1 MKYRITTLLENKKK
15 EDKSYYTEHG
25 LSFVI
30 ETPSESIIFDTGQS
44 DAFIRNARLMD
55 IDLKCVNKMIISHGH
70 YDHSG
75 GVKPFIEKYH
85 NNLQFFVSSHFF
97 DKKYKIVDEI
107 SKYIGND
114 FNSEFLEGNGVSIN
128 LIKNSIT
135 KVSENIYVV
144 TNFERN
150 FLEETNEQFYIKE
163 NGKNIVDLFNDE
175 ISVVVKGE
183 KGLVVLVGCSHP
195 GIRNIITTVKK
206 LFSEPILA
214 VIGGTHLRNASD
226 KRIMD
231 TIEIFKELKIKKI
244 GVSHCTGDRAV
255 NLLKKEM
262 PDEFFENN
270 TGSVFEFDK

>member
-1 MKYRITTLLENKKK
+1 MNYRITTLLENKK
-15 EDKSYYTEHG
+15 EEGTPYYTEHG
-25 LSFVI
+25 LSFII
-30 ETPSESIIFDTGQS
+30 ETPNESVVFDTGQS
-44 DAFIRNARLMD
+44 DAFIKNAQLMGIDLSNAR
-55 IDLKCVNKMIISHGH
+55 KMIISHGH

-75 GVKPFIEKYH
+75 GVKSFVEKIN
-85 NNLQFFVSSHFF
+85 NNLQFYVSSCFF
-97 DKKYKIVDEI
+97 DEKFKIVDEI

-114 FNSEFLEGNGVSIN
+114 FNRDYLESNGVDIN

-135 KVSENIYVV
+135 EVSENIYIV
-144 TNFERN
+144 TNFERT
-150 FLEETNEQFYIKE
+150 FLEETNERFYIKE

-175 ISVVVKGE
+175 ISVVIKGE

-214 VIGGTHLRNASD
+214 VIGGTHLRNASG

-231 TIEIFKELKIKKI
+231 TIEIFKELGIKKI
-244 GVSHCTGDRAV
+244 GVSHCTGDRAI

-262 PDEFFENN
+262 PNEFFENN
-270 TGSVFEFDK
+270 TGSVFEFN